1 MNEEKEKAIQTIAE
15 ITADLIECDG
25 VDVTC
30 TIVEQGNSKFIEMT
44 ITGIAN

>member
-1 MNEEKEKAIQTIAE
+1 MKEEKEKAIKTIAE
-15 ITADLIECDG
+15 IVVDLIECDG

-44 ITGIAN
+44 VTGSAN